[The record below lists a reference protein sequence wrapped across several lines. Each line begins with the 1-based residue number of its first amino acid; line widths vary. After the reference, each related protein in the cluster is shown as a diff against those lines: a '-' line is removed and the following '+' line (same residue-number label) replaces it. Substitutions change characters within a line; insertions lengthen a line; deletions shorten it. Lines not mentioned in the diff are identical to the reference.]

1 VKRNQ
6 FLLDAEILDVGPL
19 KRTPAGIETVALR
32 LKHRSEQDDAGASRR
47 AELTID
53 ASAFGELAPRL
64 GELAKGQAIAVKG
77 FLTKRNHASD
87 IPVLIIH
94 EFRLIPTR

>member
-19 KRTPAGIETVALR
+19 RRTPAGIESVAVRLR
-32 LKHRSEQDDAGASRR
+32 HLSEQDEAGGSRN

-53 ASAFGELAPRL
+53 ASAFGELAPRI
-64 GELAKGQAIAVKG
+64 GALAKGERIAVKG

-87 IPVLIIH
+87 IPVLIIN
-94 EFRLIPTR
+94 EFKPI

>member
-19 KRTPAGIETVALR
+19 RRTPAGIESVALR
-32 LKHRSEQDDAGASRR
+32 LKHLSEQDESGATRT

-53 ASAFGELAPRL
+53 ASAFGEIAPRI
-64 GELAKGQAIAVKG
+64 GALAKD
-77 FLTKRNHASD
+77 RRS
-87 IPVLIIH
+87 P
-94 EFRLIPTR
+94 

>member
-6 FLLDAEILDVGPL
+6 LLLDAEILDVGPL
-19 KRTPAGIETVALR
+19 RRTPAGIEAVALR
-32 LKHRSEQDDAGASRR
+32 LKHRSEQDEAGAGRA

-53 ASAFGELAPRL
+53 ASAFGELAPKL
-64 GELAKGQAIAVKG
+64 AALAKGQPVAVRG
-77 FLTKRNHASD
+77 FLTKRSHSSD

-94 EFRLIPTR
+94 EFRLN